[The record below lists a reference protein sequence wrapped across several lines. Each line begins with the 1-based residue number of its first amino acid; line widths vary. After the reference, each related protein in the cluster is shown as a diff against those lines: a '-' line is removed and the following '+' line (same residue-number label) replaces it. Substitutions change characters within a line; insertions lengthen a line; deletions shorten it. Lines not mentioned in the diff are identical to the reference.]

1 MTLIYIYT
9 TAQNKAQILS
19 IIQSQPRME
28 ELVSVRDFMEEKPIN
43 SGNAL
48 IINANGISFSIDWYN
63 VEPPY
68 IMPEFIMMDD
78 EILLGLIYHKLG
90 NHQVAKNLLGNH
102 GALWSELEHTVSLKN
117 NMEINPDRLTV
128 ETYHDFDD
136 YRLMHNH
143 AIVRHYS
150 MQWSEDVKDK
160 IQYYYNAAIDSA
172 PNEEYLAFTAK
183 HYISFLMDVRD
194 YTLAEKIINDTLQ
207 RAISSDAKMEMEY
220 LLCQIWM
227 TRLTVPYDTNLLEN
241 IKTKLWNVLTWYEK
255 SERTIELALLLEDAS
270 HIANI
275 SESFAESLGY
285 ITRAIKIYND
295 EELDDLY
302 YNAQYKR
309 GQLLYNWARNG
320 QIQFFI
326 PATESFQQALKYF
339 TKDDYP
345 EIFADIQHL
354 LGVIY
359 SEIPDEVK
367 KKSIWAAVSH
377 SAFLEALSIFNKE
390 TMPYQYAMVC
400 NSLGNALTKY
410 PTAIHSDNF
419 EKALFYYNESL
430 EIRNATY
437 FPFERS
443 LTLLNYLEAS
453 WHADNSSNELNPE
466 RFDDMWEKSEEV
478 IAINASQEFVTD
490 AMDHQNRLSQLKALI
505 GSKG

>member
-1 MTLIYIYT
+1 MIYIYT
-9 TAQNKAQILS
+9 ASQNKNQILS
-19 IIQSQPRME
+19 IIQTQPRMD
-28 ELVSVRDFMEEKPIN
+28 ELVIIKDFMEEKPIN

-48 IINANGISFSIDWYN
+48 IINANGISFPLDWYN
-63 VEPPY
+63 VNPPY
-68 IMPEFIMMDD
+68 LLPEFVMVDD
-78 EILLGLIYHKLG
+78 EILLGMIYHKLG
-90 NHQVAKNLLGNH
+90 NHQVAKNLLANQ
-102 GALWSELEHTVSLKN
+102 GALWSELD
-117 NMEINPDRLTV
+117 NMMKLQNSVEVNPDTLTV
-128 ETYHDFDD
+128 ETYQYFDD

-150 MQWSEDVKDK
+150 MEWTDDVKSK

-172 PNEEYLAFTAK
+172 PNDEFMAFSAK
-183 HYISFLMDVRD
+183 HYISFLMDLQD

-207 RAISSDAKMEMEY
+207 RSISTDAKIEMEY

-227 TRLTVPYDTNLLEN
+227 TRLTVPYDINLMES
-241 IKTKLWNVLTWYEK
+241 IKDKLWNVLTWYEK
-255 SERTIELALLLEDAS
+255 AGRTTELGLLLEDAS
-270 HIANI
+270 HIASI
-275 SESFAESLGY
+275 SDSFAESLGY

-309 GQLLYNWARNG
+309 GQLLYTWATNG
-320 QIQFFI
+320 QTQFFI
-326 PATESFQQALKYF
+326 PSTESFQQALKYF
-339 TKDDYP
+339 TKEDYP
-345 EIFADIQHL
+345 EIFADIQHM

-377 SAFLEALSIFNKE
+377 SAFLEALSIFNKS

-419 EKALFYYNESL
+419 EKSLFYYNEAL

-443 LTLLNYLEAS
+443 LTLLNYLEAA
-453 WHADNSSNELNPE
+453 WHADNSSNELNPD
-466 RFDDMWEKSEEV
+466 RFHDMMTKSEEV
-478 IAINASQEFVTD
+478 IAIKASQEFVAD
-490 AMDHQNRLSQLKALI
+490 ALDHQNRLSKLREILEEK
-505 GSKG
+505 

>member
-1 MTLIYIYT
+1 MLSIYT
-9 TAQNKAQILS
+9 SAQNIDQINH
-19 IIQSQPRME
+19 IIQSQHRME
-28 ELVSVRDFMEEKPIN
+28 ELVVVKDFLEERPIN
-43 SGNAL
+43 SGHTI
-48 IINANGISFSIDWYN
+48 IINANGISFPPDWFN
-63 VEPPY
+63 INPPY
-68 IMPEFIMMDD
+68 LLPEFIMIDD
-78 EILLGLIYHKLG
+78 QILLGMIYHKLG
-90 NHQVAKNLLGNH
+90 NYQTAKSLLSNH
-102 GALWSELEHTVSLKN
+102 GALWSELEHIVSIKN
-117 NMEINPDRLTV
+117 NAEINPDHLTV
-128 ETYHDFDD
+128 ETYQDFDD

-150 MQWSEDVKDK
+150 MKWTEDVKDK
-160 IQYYYNAAIDSA
+160 IQYYYNAAMDSA
-172 PNEEYLAFTAK
+172 PNEEYLAYTAK
-183 HYISFLMDVRD
+183 QYISFLMDIRD
-194 YTLAEKIINDTLQ
+194 YTLAEKIANDTLQ
-207 RAISSDAKMEMEY
+207 RAISMDAKIELEY

-227 TRLTVPYDTNLLEN
+227 TKLVVPYDVTLLES
-241 IKTKLWNVLTWYEK
+241 IKDKLWNVLTWYEK
-255 SERTIELALLLEDAS
+255 SERPTELALLLEDAS
-270 HIANI
+270 HIAGI

-295 EELDDLY
+295 EELDELY
-302 YNAQYKR
+302 YNAQFKR

-419 EKALFYYNESL
+419 EKALFYYNEAL

-443 LTLLNYLEAS
+443 LTLLNYLEAA
-453 WHADNSSNELNPE
+453 WHADNSVDEYNPE
-466 RFDDMWEKSEEV
+466 RFQDMWNKTEEV
-478 IAINASQEFVTD
+478 ITINAGPQFVAD
-490 AMDHQNRLSQLKALI
+490 AKDHQTRLSKLKEI
-505 GSKG
+505 ITTSS

>member
-1 MTLIYIYT
+1 MIYIYT
-9 TAQNKAQILS
+9 TAQNKDQVLS
-19 IIQSQPRME
+19 IIQTQPRME
-28 ELVSVRDFMEEKPIN
+28 ELVSVKDFMEEKPMN
-43 SGNAL
+43 SGNVI
-48 IINANGISFSIDWYN
+48 IINANGISFPVDWYN
-63 VEPPY
+63 VDPPY
-68 IMPEFIMMDD
+68 VLPEFIMTNDD
-78 EILLGLIYHKLG
+78 ILLGMIYHKLG
-90 NHQVAKNLLGNH
+90 NHQAAKNFLTDH
-102 GALWSELEHTVSLKN
+102 GALWSELENMISLKN
-117 NMEINPDRLTV
+117 GSEINPDSLTV

-143 AIVRHYS
+143 SIVRHYS
-150 MQWSEDVKDK
+150 MQWTDDVKDK
-160 IQYYYNAAIDSA
+160 IHYYYNAAMDSA
-172 PNEEYLAFTAK
+172 PNDEYLAFSAK
-183 HYISFLMDVRD
+183 HYVGFLMDIRD
-194 YTLAEKIINDTLQ
+194 YALAEKVINDTLQ
-207 RAISSDAKMEMEY
+207 RAISTDAKMEMEY
-220 LLCQIWM
+220 LICQIWM
-227 TRLTVPYDTNLLEN
+227 TRLAVPYETNLLES
-241 IKTKLWNVLTWYEK
+241 IKTKLWHVLTWYEK
-255 SERTIELALLLEDAS
+255 TSRMAELALLLEDAS
-270 HIANI
+270 HIASI

-377 SAFLEALSIFNKE
+377 SAFLEALSIFNKD

-430 EIRNATY
+430 EIRKATY

-443 LTLLNYLEAS
+443 LTLLNYLEAA

-466 RFDDMWEKSEEV
+466 RFQDMWSKAEEV
-478 IAINASQEFVTD
+478 IYINASAALVEDAHGHQE
-490 AMDHQNRLSQLKALI
+490 RLSKLKELM
-505 GSKG
+505 SVE

>member
-1 MTLIYIYT
+1 MIYIYT
-9 TAQNKAQILS
+9 AVQNKDQVLS
-19 IIQSQPRME
+19 IIQTQPRME
-28 ELVSVRDFMEEKPIN
+28 ELVSVKDFMEEKPIN
-43 SGNAL
+43 SGNVI
-48 IINANGISFSIDWYN
+48 IINANGISFPVDWYN
-63 VEPPY
+63 VDPPY
-68 IMPEFIMMDD
+68 LLPEFIMANDN
-78 EILLGLIYHKLG
+78 ILLGIIYQKLG
-90 NHQVAKNLLGNH
+90 NHQAAKNFLRDH
-102 GALWSELEHTVSLKN
+102 GALWSELENMISLKN
-117 NMEINPDRLTV
+117 GTEISPDTLTV

-150 MQWSEDVKDK
+150 MQWTDDVKDK

-172 PNEEYLAFTAK
+172 PNDEYVAFTAK
-183 HYISFLMDVRD
+183 HYVGFLMDIRD
-194 YTLAEKIINDTLQ
+194 YILAEKVINDTLQ
-207 RAISSDAKMEMEY
+207 RAISTDAKMELEY

-227 TRLTVPYDTNLLEN
+227 TRLTVPYDSNLLES

-255 SERTIELALLLEDAS
+255 TSRMAELALLLEDTS
-270 HIANI
+270 HIASI

-295 EELDDLY
+295 EELEDLY
-302 YNAQYKR
+302 FNAQYKR

-326 PATESFQQALKYF
+326 PATGSFQQALKYF

-377 SAFLEALSIFNKE
+377 SAFLEALSIFNKD

-419 EKALFYYNESL
+419 EKALFYYNEAL

-443 LTLLNYLEAS
+443 LTLLNYLEAA

-466 RFDDMWEKSEEV
+466 RFQDMWAKTEEV
-478 IAINASQEFVTD
+478 IAINASTELVED
-490 AMDHQNRLSQLKALI
+490 ARSHKERLTKLMELLASE
-505 GSKG
+505 

>member
-1 MTLIYIYT
+1 MIYIYT
-9 TAQNKAQILS
+9 TAQNKDQILS
-19 IIQSQPRME
+19 IIQTQPRME
-28 ELVSVRDFMEEKPIN
+28 ELVSVKDFMEEKPMN
-43 SGNAL
+43 SGNVI
-48 IINANGISFSIDWYN
+48 IINANGISFPVDWYN
-63 VEPPY
+63 VDPPY
-68 IMPEFIMMDD
+68 VLPEFIMTNDD
-78 EILLGLIYHKLG
+78 ILLGMIYHKLG
-90 NHQVAKNLLGNH
+90 NHQAAKNFLRDH
-102 GALWSELEHTVSLKN
+102 GALWSELENMISLKN
-117 NMEINPDRLTV
+117 GSEINPDTLTV
-128 ETYHDFDD
+128 ETYHNFDD

-150 MQWSEDVKDK
+150 MQWTEDVKDK
-160 IQYYYNAAIDSA
+160 IHYYFNAAMDSA
-172 PNEEYLAFTAK
+172 PNDEYLAFSAK
-183 HYISFLMDVRD
+183 HYVGFLMDIRD
-194 YTLAEKIINDTLQ
+194 YALAEKVINDTLQ
-207 RAISSDAKMEMEY
+207 RAISIDAKMEMEY

-227 TRLTVPYDTNLLEN
+227 TRLTVPYDTNLLES

-255 SERTIELALLLEDAS
+255 TGRMAELALLLEDAS
-270 HIANI
+270 HIASI
-275 SESFAESLGY
+275 SESFAESLRY
-285 ITRAIKIYND
+285 ITHAIKIYND

-377 SAFLEALSIFNKE
+377 SAFLEALSIFNKD

-419 EKALFYYNESL
+419 EKALFYYNEAL

-443 LTLLNYLEAS
+443 LTLLNYLEAA
-453 WHADNSSNELNPE
+453 WHADNSGNEMNPQ
-466 RFDDMWEKSEEV
+466 RFDDMWSKAEEV
-478 IAINASQEFVTD
+478 IYINASAALVEDAHGHQE
-490 AMDHQNRLSQLKALI
+490 RLSKLKELM
-505 GSKG
+505 SVE

>member
-1 MTLIYIYT
+1 MITIFT
-9 TAQNKAQILS
+9 TAQNIEQVRH

-28 ELVSVRDFMEEKPIN
+28 ELVIVKDFMEERPIN
-43 SGNAL
+43 SGHVI
-48 IINANGISFSIDWYN
+48 IINANGISFPPDWYN
-63 VEPPY
+63 VDPPY
-68 IMPEFIMMDD
+68 LLPEFIMADD
-78 EILLGLIYHKLG
+78 DILLGMIYHKLG
-90 NHQVAKNLLGNH
+90 NYPVAKSLLSNQ
-102 GALWSELEHTVSLKN
+102 GALCSELEHIVSLKN
-117 NMEINPDRLTV
+117 NTEINPDRLTV

-150 MQWSEDVKDK
+150 MQWTEDVKDK
-160 IQYYYNAAIDSA
+160 IQYYYNAALDSA

-183 HYISFLMDVRD
+183 HYVCFLMDIRD
-194 YTLAEKIINDTLQ
+194 YTLAEKITNDTLQ
-207 RAISSDAKMEMEY
+207 RAISMDAKMEMEY

-227 TRLTVPYDTNLLEN
+227 TKLVIPYDVRLMESL
-241 IKTKLWNVLTWYEK
+241 KDKLWNVLTWYEK
-255 SERTIELALLLEDAS
+255 SERSTELALLLEDAS
-270 HIANI
+270 HIASI
-275 SESFAESLGY
+275 TESFAESLGY

-295 EELDDLY
+295 EVLHDLY

-320 QIQFFI
+320 QAQFFI

-339 TKDDYP
+339 TKEEYP

-410 PTAIHSDNF
+410 PQAVHSDNF
-419 EKALFYYNESL
+419 EKALYYYNEAL
-430 EIRNATY
+430 EIRNSTY
-437 FPFERS
+437 FPIERS
-443 LTLLNYLEAS
+443 QTLLNYLEAA
-453 WHADNSSNELNPE
+453 WNADNAGNELNPE
-466 RFDDMWEKSEEV
+466 RFEDMQQKVKEV
-478 IAINASQEFVTD
+478 ISINADPKLVEE
-490 AMDHQNRLSQLKALI
+490 AEGHRLRLKELEEI
-505 GSKG
+505 LK

>member
-1 MTLIYIYT
+1 MILTIFT
-9 TAQNKAQILS
+9 TAQNKEQVQN

-28 ELVSVRDFMEEKPIN
+28 ELVIVKDFMEERPIN
-43 SGNAL
+43 SGHVI
-48 IINANGISFSIDWYN
+48 IINAHGISFPPDWYN
-63 VEPPY
+63 VDPPY
-68 IMPEFIMMDD
+68 LLPEFIMADD
-78 EILLGLIYHKLG
+78 HILLGMIYHKLG
-90 NHQVAKNLLGNH
+90 NYPVAKSLLGSQ
-102 GALWSELEHTVSLKN
+102 GALWSELEHIVSLKN
-117 NMEINPDRLTV
+117 NIEINPDKLTV

-183 HYISFLMDVRD
+183 HYIGFLMDIRD
-194 YTLAEKIINDTLQ
+194 YTLAEKIANDTLQ
-207 RAISSDAKMEMEY
+207 RAISMDAKMEMEY

-227 TRLTVPYDTNLLEN
+227 TKLVVPYDVPLLES
-241 IKTKLWNVLTWYEK
+241 IKDKLWNVLTWYEK
-255 SERTIELALLLEDAS
+255 SERTTELALLLEDAS
-270 HIANI
+270 HIASI

-285 ITRAIKIYND
+285 ITKAIKIYND
-295 EELDDLY
+295 KELDDLY

-419 EKALFYYNESL
+419 EKALFYYNEAL
-430 EIRNATY
+430 EIRNPAY

-443 LTLLNYLEAS
+443 LTLLNYLEAA
-453 WHADNSSNELNPE
+453 WHADNSGNEMNPQ
-466 RFDDMWEKSEEV
+466 RFDDMWVKAEEV
-478 IAINASQEFVTD
+478 ILINADTQLVTD
-490 AMDHQNRLSQLKALI
+490 AKDHQYKLTKLKDLMYT
-505 GSKG
+505 